1 MDAVPDRR
9 SYDDPCGI
17 ARALDVVGERW
28 ALLVVREL
36 LLGPKRYTDLARG
49 LPGSSPTVLSQRLRD
64 LEAAG
69 LVTRSAAG
77 PPVGGHVYALTPR
90 GRDLEDV
97 LLALGRWGSRTEQT
111 SAGALGT
118 DALVLALRTTAD
130 PARLAGWS
138 ARVELRVEDGA
149 GPDRIVLTV
158 DGGRLTAVRGA
169 ADRPDAVL
177 AGPASALRP
186 VVFGRRALD
195 DALAAGDLRVEGEGS
210 VVRRLL
216 AAVVP
221 PVPA

>member
-1 MDAVPDRR
+1 MADR
-9 SYDDPCGI
+9 SYADPCGI

-49 LPGSSPTVLSQRLRD
+49 LPASSPTVLSQRLRD

-69 LVTRSAAG
+69 IVTRTVAG
-77 PPVGGHVYALTPR
+77 PPVGGRVYELTPR
-90 GRDLEDV
+90 GRELDDV

-118 DALVLALRTTAD
+118 DAFVLALRTTAD
-130 PARLAGWS
+130 PGRLAGWS
-138 ARVELRVEDGA
+138 ARVELRVEDPA
-149 GPDRIVLTV
+149 GPDRVTLTV

-169 ADRPDAVL
+169 APSPDAVL
-177 AGPASALRP
+177 AGPAGVLRP
-186 VVFGRRALD
+186 VAFGRRSLD
-195 DALAAGDLRVEGEGS
+195 DALASGDLRVDGDGA

-216 AAVVP
+216 GAVVP

>member
-1 MDAVPDRR
+1 MPDRR

-69 LVTRSAAG
+69 LVTRSGTG
-77 PPVGGHVYALTPR
+77 PPVGGRVYELTDR
-90 GRDLEDV
+90 GRALDDV
-97 LLALGRWGSRTEQT
+97 LLALGRWGSRTVQT
-111 SAGALGT
+111 SAGELGT
-118 DALVLALRTTAD
+118 DAFVLALRTTVD

-138 ARVELRVEDGA
+138 ARVELRVEEPA
-149 GPDRIVLTV
+149 GTDRIALTV
-158 DGGRLTAVRGA
+158 GDGRLSAVRGA
-169 ADRPDAVL
+169 APGADASL
-177 AGPASALRP
+177 AGPAAVLRP
-186 VVFGRRALD
+186 VAFGRRPLD
-195 DALAAGDLRVEGEGS
+195 AALAAGDLRVDGDAA

>member
-1 MDAVPDRR
+1 MAER

-36 LLGPKRYTDLARG
+36 LLGAKRYTDLARG

-69 LVTRSAAG
+69 IVTRTTAG
-77 PPVGGHVYALTPR
+77 PPGGGRVYELTPR
-90 GRDLEDV
+90 GRELDDV
-97 LLALGRWGSRTEQT
+97 LLALGRWGSRTVQT
-111 SAGALGT
+111 SAGALST
-118 DALVLALRTTAD
+118 DAFVLALRTTAD

-138 ARVELRVEDGA
+138 ARVELRIEDDA
-149 GPDRIVLTV
+149 ARDRVTLTV
-158 DGGRLTAVRGA
+158 DGGRLTAVRGTA
-169 ADRPDAVL
+169 GEPDAVL
-177 AGPASALRP
+177 AGPGGVLRP
-186 VVFGRRALD
+186 VAFGRRRLD
-195 DALAAGDLRVEGEGS
+195 DALAAGDLRVAGDAAA
-210 VVRRLL
+210 VRRLL

>member
-1 MDAVPDRR
+1 MLDVPDRR

-17 ARALDVVGERW
+17 ARALDLVGERW

-69 LVTRSAAG
+69 LVDHAPAG
-77 PPVGGHVYALTPR
+77 PPVGGHLYALTPR

-97 LLALGRWGSRTEQT
+97 LLALGRWGSRAQQT
-111 SAGALGT
+111 STGALGT
-118 DALVLALRTTAD
+118 DAFVLALRTTAD
-130 PARLAGWS
+130 AARLTGWS
-138 ARVELRVEDGA
+138 ARLELRVDDDP
-149 GPDRIVLTV
+149 GPDRILLTV
-158 DGGRLTAVRGA
+158 DGGRLTAARGT

-177 AGPASALRP
+177 AGPSSVLRP
-186 VVFGRRALD
+186 VAFGRRGLD
-195 DALAAGDLRVEGEGS
+195 DALAAGDLRIDGDAS

>member
-1 MDAVPDRR
+1 MPDRR

-69 LVTRSAAG
+69 VVTRATAG
-77 PPVGGHVYALTPR
+77 PPVGGRVYELTAR
-90 GRDLEDV
+90 GRELDDV
-97 LLALGRWGSRTEQT
+97 LLALGRWGSRTVQT

-118 DALVLALRTTAD
+118 DAFVLALRTTAD

-138 ARVELRVEDGA
+138 ARLELHIEDDT
-149 GPDRIVLTV
+149 GPDRIALTV
-158 DGGRLTAVRGA
+158 DDGRLTAVRGA
-169 ADRPDAVL
+169 APSPDAVL
-177 AGPASALRP
+177 TGPATALRP
-186 VVFGRRALD
+186 VAFGRRSLD
-195 DALAAGDLRVEGEGS
+195 DALAAGDLRVDGDGA

-221 PVPA
+221 PTPA

>member
-1 MDAVPDRR
+1 VDVPERR

-17 ARALDVVGERW
+17 ARALDLVGERW

-49 LPGSSPTVLSQRLRD
+49 LPGGSPTVLSQRLRD
-64 LEAAG
+64 LESAG
-69 LVTRSAAG
+69 LLTRRTAG
-77 PPVGGHVYALTPR
+77 PPVGGHVYELTPR

-97 LLALGRWGSRTEQT
+97 LLALGRWGSRTAQT
-111 SAGALGT
+111 ATGPLGT

-138 ARVELRVEDGA
+138 ARLELQVAD
-149 GPDRIVLTV
+149 PDRPDRVALTV

-177 AGPASALRP
+177 SGPSAVLRP
-186 VVFGRRALD
+186 VAFGRRSLD
-195 DALAAGDLRVEGEGS
+195 DALAAGDLRVDGDVA

>member
-1 MDAVPDRR
+1 VSVSDRR
-9 SYDDPCGI
+9 SYADPCGV

-69 LVTRSAAG
+69 IVTRSVAG
-77 PPVGGHVYALTPR
+77 PPGGGRVYGLTPR
-90 GRDLEDV
+90 GRELEDV
-97 LLALGRWGSRTEQT
+97 LLALGRWGSRTVQT
-111 SAGALGT
+111 AAGDLTA
-118 DALVLALRTTAD
+118 DAFVLALRTVAD

-138 ARVELRVEDGA
+138 ARVELVVEDPDA
-149 GPDRIVLTV
+149 PDRITLGVA
-158 DGGRLTAVRGA
+158 DGRLSGVRGS
-169 ADRPDAVL
+169 ADRPDAVV
-177 AGPASALRP
+177 AGPPAVLRP
-186 VVFGRRALD
+186 VAFGRRPLE
-195 DALAAGDLRVEGEGS
+195 DALAAGDLRLEGDAD

-216 AAVVP
+216 GALVP

>member
-1 MDAVPDRR
+1 MPDRR
-9 SYDDPCGI
+9 RYDDPCGV

-69 LVTRSAAG
+69 VVTRPVAG
-77 PPVGGHVYALTPR
+77 PPVGGRVYALTPR
-90 GRDLEDV
+90 GRELEDV
-97 LLALGRWGSRTEQT
+97 LLALGRWGSRTVQT
-111 SAGALGT
+111 SAGDLGT
-118 DALVLALRTTAD
+118 DAFVLALRTVAD

-138 ARVELRVEDGA
+138 ARVELAVDDPA
-149 GPDRIVLTV
+149 APDRVALTV
-158 DGGRLTAVRGA
+158 ADGRLSAVRGGTDA
-169 ADRPDAVL
+169 PDAVL
-177 AGPASALRP
+177 AGAPAVLRP
-186 VVFGRRALD
+186 VAFGRRSLD
-195 DALAAGDLRVEGEGS
+195 DALAAGDLRVDGDVG

-216 AAVVP
+216 GALVP